1 MSAKDSLRDEYLT
14 TVLEKCVYY
23 SVAKDESVIG
33 EDGQVNTVERLTHFH
48 LVDTAYGTHRPKT
61 VLGTTD
67 SCTLAS
73 TAHLALQ
80 VILYKEWCP
89 EGVPHVSGPDQKH
102 IVSDIDAVWVH
113 PATLG
118 VHDAWYRRCK
128 KWKIAPSAI
137 PMTICIR
144 EPRLV
149 YCKIPYLDPRCPTVA
164 IGWKLKRDGWIG
176 IEQKCVHT
184 TVAIGNFDSEDAVK
198 AKFYYQVLLKI
209 GDCMPLA
216 STIPSRQPMLFYR
229 LLLALIKVEPDLGN
243 DVYAKQWKAL
253 AASGKVPTLA
263 LEEVPVEE
271 APAPLPPVPDDGD
284 IVIPYGEPPQPP
296 KKQRRG
302 PPPLRD
308 TGARGS
314 GDPMPPPL
322 PPPPPSLVVEPPPVY
337 VPPPGPAGG
346 GGGEGGGGGPPD
358 MVFDDVVMEPPDP
371 VPLRDRAARAADR
384 GNVGWKDGLEGF
396 LVRYD
401 PSYITPDGVPFTANY
416 QIRCK
421 RHGNRCIKKRHATD
435 AYTAHAGRIEP
446 MAFLHAWAHGDVLPG
461 KSHPLSPPP
470 LVDVL
475 AYAEAHRAELEA
487 LVDGLEAA

>member
-1 MSAKDSLRDEYLT
+1 
-14 TVLEKCVYY
+14 
-23 SVAKDESVIG
+23 
-33 EDGQVNTVERLTHFH
+33 
-48 LVDTAYGTHRPKT
+48 
-61 VLGTTD
+61 
-67 SCTLAS
+67 
-73 TAHLALQ
+73 
-80 VILYKEWCP
+80 
-89 EGVPHVSGPDQKH
+89 
-102 IVSDIDAVWVH
+102 
-113 PATLG
+113 
-118 VHDAWYRRCK
+118 
-128 KWKIAPSAI
+128 
-137 PMTICIR
+137 
-144 EPRLV
+144 
-149 YCKIPYLDPRCPTVA
+149 
-164 IGWKLKRDGWIG
+164 
-176 IEQKCVHT
+176 
-184 TVAIGNFDSEDAVK
+184 
-198 AKFYYQVLLKI
+198 
-209 GDCMPLA
+209 
-216 STIPSRQPMLFYR
+216 MLFYR

-253 AASGKVPTLA
+253 AASGKVPLLA
-263 LEEVPVEE
+263 LEDIPVEV

-346 GGGEGGGGGPPD
+346 GGGEGGGGGPLD

-384 GNVGWKDGLEGF
+384 GNVGWKDGMEGF

-421 RHGNRCIKKRHATD
+421 RHGNRCIKKRHVTD

-446 MAFLHAWAHGDVLPG
+446 MAFCMRGPTEMYCQAKAILCLHHPSWTCLPMQKLIVQNLRHLLTAW
-461 KSHPLSPPP
+461 
-470 LVDVL
+470 
-475 AYAEAHRAELEA
+475 RQLE
-487 LVDGLEAA
+487 V